1 MTAAVPGTRTAGVRA
16 YGVMRDGV
24 DRLASLSD
32 WPLFLWKVVF
42 YSVRDIVLRLRF
54 TRVVLRQVSDVV
66 VGVGATVI
74 GGGMVFVVFTMA
86 FAVGATVGLQGYQ
99 GLQAIGAES
108 FIGLVGSFANVR
120 EITPIIAAV
129 ALAAQVG
136 SAFTAELGAMRISEE
151 IDALEVM
158 AINAFTYLICTRVVA
173 ALIALIPVYLIAL
186 FASFF
191 ATRLMCTV
199 LFGMSPGVYDY
210 YFYLGLPVIDIFY
223 SVVKVVVFAF
233 AVVSIHCY
241 HGFNATGGPVGVGV
255 AAGRAIRQS
264 IVTVVVLNLLLS
276 YLFWGGGGSLRL
288 TG

>member
-1 MTAAVPGTRTAGVRA
+1 MAAVPGARTAGHRA
-16 YGVMRDGV
+16 YGVLRDGTE
-24 DRLASLSD
+24 RLASLSD

-42 YSVRDIVLRLRF
+42 YSVRDIILRAKF
-54 TRVVLRQVSDVV
+54 TKVVLRQVSDVV

-74 GGGMVFVVFTMA
+74 GGGMVFVAFTMA

-136 SAFTAELGAMRISEE
+136 SSFTAELGAMRISEE

-158 AINAFTYLICTRVVA
+158 GINAFTYLICTRVVA
-173 ALIALIPVYLIAL
+173 ALIALIPVYMIAL

-191 ATRLMCTV
+191 ATRLMCTA
-199 LFGMSPGVYDY
+199 LFGMAPGVYDY
-210 YFYLGLPVIDIFY
+210 YFYLGLPVIDIVY
-223 SVVKVVVFAF
+223 SVIKVVVFAF
-233 AVVSIHCY
+233 TVISIHCHY
-241 HGFNATGGPVGVGV
+241 GFNATGGPVGVGT

-264 IVTVVVLNLLLS
+264 IVTVVILNLLLS
-276 YLFWGGGGSLRL
+276 YLFWGEGSGVKL

>member
-1 MTAAVPGTRTAGVRA
+1 MAAIPGARTAGLRLH
-16 YGVMRDGV
+16 GLLRDGA
-24 DRLASLSD
+24 DRLAALSD
-32 WPLFLWKVVF
+32 WPVFLWKVVF
-42 YSVRDIVLRLRF
+42 YSVRDIVLRLKF
-54 TRVVLRQVSDVV
+54 TKVVLRQVSDVV
-66 VGVGATVI
+66 VGVGATII
-74 GGGMVFVVFTMA
+74 GGGMIFVTFTMA

-136 SAFTAELGAMRISEE
+136 SSFTAELGAMRISEE

-173 ALIALIPVYLIAL
+173 ALIALVPVYLVAL

-191 ATRLMCTV
+191 ATRLMCTF

-210 YFYLGLPVIDIFY
+210 YFYLGLPVMDIVY
-223 SVVKVVVFAF
+223 SVAKVIVFAF
-233 AVVSIHCY
+233 AVISIHCY

-264 IVTVVVLNLLLS
+264 IVTVVLLNLLLS
-276 YLFWGGGGSLRL
+276 YLFWGGGGTLRL

>member
-1 MTAAVPGTRTAGVRA
+1 MAPIPGARTAGFRV
-16 YGVMRDGV
+16 YGMLRDVV
-24 DRLASLSD
+24 DRAASLSD

-42 YSVRDIVLRLRF
+42 YSLRDIVFRLKF
-54 TRVVLRQVSDVV
+54 TKVVLRQVSDVV

-74 GGGMVFVVFTMA
+74 GGGMVFVAFTMA

-136 SAFTAELGAMRISEE
+136 SSFTAELGAMRISEE

-173 ALIALIPVYLIAL
+173 ALIALVPVYMIAL

-210 YFYLGLPVIDIFY
+210 YFYLGLPLIDIVY
-223 SVVKVVVFAF
+223 SVIKVIVFAF
-233 AVVSIHCY
+233 AVISIHCY
-241 HGFNATGGPVGVGV
+241 YGFNATGGPVGVGI

-264 IVTVVVLNLLLS
+264 IVTVILLNLLLS
-276 YLFWGGGGSLRL
+276 YLFWGNGSGVKL